1 MEDPMKYL
9 MLIYTPE
16 ASFAL
21 PEVQAQTPQIL
32 ADHQAVQA
40 QFRSQGVAWSSARLQ
55 PTASARTQVQA
66 ADGRMTHD
74 GPFAETKEQLG
85 GYYLVEA
92 PDMAA
97 AEAWAARIPQIEG
110 GKIEI
115 RPIMQSYD

>member
-1 MEDPMKYL
+1 MKYL
-9 MLIYTPE
+9 LLIYTPE
-16 ASFAL
+16 ASFAR
-21 PEVQAQTPQIL
+21 PEVQARTPQIL
-32 ADHQAVQA
+32 ADHQAMQA
-40 QFRSQGVAWSSARLQ
+40 QLRSQGVAWSSARLE

-66 ADGRMTHD
+66 ADGRMAHD

>member
-1 MEDPMKYL
+1 MQYL
-9 MLIYTPE
+9 LLIYTPE
-16 ASFAL
+16 ASFAR
-21 PEVQAQTPQIL
+21 PEVQADTPRIL
-32 ADHQAVQA
+32 ADHQALQA
-40 QFRSQGVAWSSARLQ
+40 GLRSQGVAWSSGRLE

-66 ADGRMTHD
+66 ADGRVTHD

>member
-1 MEDPMKYL
+1 MKYL
-9 MLIYTPE
+9 LLIYTPE
-16 ASFAL
+16 
-21 PEVQAQTPQIL
+21 
-32 ADHQAVQA
+32 
-40 QFRSQGVAWSSARLQ
+40 SQLRSARGSG
-55 PTASARTQVQA
+55 PKRRRFSRTTRPCRRNFGAKAWRGRRRDCSRRRAARTQVQS
-66 ADGRMTHD
+66 ADRRVAHD